1 MQTPHNPINAALGTQ
16 SLHTE
21 RLLLRPFTEAD
32 AGAFLPLVSDPR
44 VLRYTGET
52 PAQSEA
58 EALAIL
64 RARPLSDYQQH
75 GFGRM
80 ACVLRESHELIGFCG
95 LKKLV
100 DLNEIDIGYRF
111 RVETWGQGFASE
123 AAQAV
128 YAHGKT
134 QLNLARIIGL
144 VIAENI
150 PSVRVLTKLGMQRE
164 TAIRVPGEPCDF
176 DVYV

>member
-1 MQTPHNPINAALGTQ
+1 MQTPHNPMDRALGTQ
-16 SLHTE
+16 TLHTE

-32 AGAFLPLVSDPR
+32 ASAFLSLVSDPEI
-44 VLRYTGET
+44 LRYTGET

-64 RARPLSDYQQH
+64 RARPLRDYQQH

-80 ACVLRESHELIGFCG
+80 ACVLRERQELIGFCG
-95 LKKLV
+95 LKQLV
-100 DLNEIDIGYRF
+100 DLGEIDIGYRF
-111 RVETWGQGFASE
+111 RVACWGQGLAIE
-123 AAQAV
+123 AARAV

-134 QLNLARIIGL
+134 HLKLARIIGL
-144 VIAENI
+144 VIPENSG
-150 PSVRVLTKLGMQRE
+150 SVRVLTKLGMQRE
-164 TAIRVPGEPCDF
+164 KAIRLPGESCDF